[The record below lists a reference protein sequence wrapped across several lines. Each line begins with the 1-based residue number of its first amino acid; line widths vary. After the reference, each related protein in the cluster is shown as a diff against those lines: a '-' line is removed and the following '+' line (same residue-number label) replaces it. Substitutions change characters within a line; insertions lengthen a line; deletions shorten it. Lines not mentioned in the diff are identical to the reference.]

1 MKRQVRFGKFVFAS
15 VAGIAAV
22 LGAAVAV
29 QPASGAS
36 DAKLGG
42 PRGGPMCGPTY
53 LWVCSGVGPDV
64 LIGLTICEKITY
76 EEETGRTCL
85 PF

>member
-1 MKRQVRFGKFVFAS
+1 MKRQARLGKIVFAG

-36 DAKLGG
+36 GSEPLRP
-42 PRGGPMCGPTY
+42 PREPLCGPTY

-76 EEETGRTCL
+76 EEETGRTCV
-85 PF
+85 PY